1 MKRTHI
7 AGLGCVLIVLAVAV
21 AGLLHRGAQ
30 DVPADLVL
38 LHDGE
43 QIELSLEDLQQ
54 TEFSGETVN
63 GKGEHFTHDY
73 EGVALYDLLADNGI
87 APEDVSE
94 AEVRAADQYAA
105 TVTGEEIC
113 EQDRIYLAVTE
124 DGEPVEGIDEG
135 TPGIEMVVFGDSDSK
150 RCVRCV
156 VEIEMK

>member
-7 AGLGCVLIVLAVAV
+7 AGLGCVLIVLAIAV

-54 TEFSGETVN
+54 TSFSGETVN

-87 APEDVSE
+87 APEEVSE

-113 EQDRIYLAVTE
+113 EQDRIYLAVTVHDNSPFTRE
-124 DGEPVEGIDEG
+124 ISARCFCHSF
-135 TPGIEMVVFGDSDSK
+135 TK
-150 RCVRCV
+150 RCICRDNSFNFFSF
-156 VEIEMK
+156 

>member
-1 MKRTHI
+1 MNRTRI
-7 AGLGCVLIVLAVAV
+7 AGLGCVLIVLAIAV

-30 DVPADLVL
+30 DVPADLIL

-54 TEFSGETVN
+54 TSFS
-63 GKGEHFTHDY
+63 
-73 EGVALYDLLADNGI
+73 
-87 APEDVSE
+87 
-94 AEVRAADQYAA
+94 EVRAADQYAA

>member
-1 MKRTHI
+1 MF
-7 AGLGCVLIVLAVAV
+7 
-21 AGLLHRGAQ
+21 LH
-30 DVPADLVL
+30 LVL

-43 QIELSLEDLQQ
+43 RSNCHWKDPQQ
-54 TEFSGETVN
+54 TRRARWVN

-113 EQDRIYLAVTE
+113 EQDRIYPRSQRSNT
-124 DGEPVEGIDEG
+124 
-135 TPGIEMVVFGDSDSK
+135 
-150 RCVRCV
+150 
-156 VEIEMK
+156 